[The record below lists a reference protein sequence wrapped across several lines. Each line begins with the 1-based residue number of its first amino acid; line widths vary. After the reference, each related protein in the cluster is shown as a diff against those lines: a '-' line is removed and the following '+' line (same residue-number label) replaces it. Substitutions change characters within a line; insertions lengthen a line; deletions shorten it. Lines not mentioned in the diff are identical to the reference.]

1 MNWKTWAPLVLAI
14 VLGVVAA
21 KAARDVMLSN
31 KAAANNSKFTKVVVP
46 RGDVQPGAALTSAD
60 LTMAQVDSARVPAT
74 SFDSAD
80 KLVGRVSET
89 LMIKGQPIVEAMLAP
104 VGSGSG
110 LQALVP
116 PGMRAVT
123 MEVNESSG
131 LAGLISPGCRV
142 DVIATLNDGHNNN
155 ESRIAKTIVQ
165 NVKVSAVGQRTS
177 SGGTDAPTDMFKS
190 VTILASLEDAEALEL
205 ACAMGRP
212 RLVLRG
218 GRDNE
223 VTATAG
229 VSMNDLKGTGGRP
242 DTGTSALAV
251 ATPTTAP
258 VAVVTPPP
266 PPPTK
271 PVQTIVQA
279 ETVKHR
285 LVRVIK
291 GGRVS
296 MVSLTLDADQDDSD
310 SDSVAGKSGHSRD
323 DGDSD
328 DAVGT
333 TSDPFDSK

>member
-21 KAARDVMLSN
+21 KAARDVMLTN
-31 KAAANNSKFTKVVVP
+31 KAAAINSKFTKVVVT
-46 RGDVQPGAALTSAD
+46 RGDVQPGAALAAGD
-60 LTMAQVDSARVPAT
+60 LTMAQVDSTHVPAT
-74 SFDSAD
+74 AFQSID
-80 KLVGRVSET
+80 KVVGRVSET
-89 LMIKGQPIVEAMLAP
+89 LMIKGQPIIEAMLAP

-123 MEVNESSG
+123 IEVNESSG
-131 LAGLISPGCRV
+131 VAGLVSPGCRV
-142 DVIATLNDGHNNN
+142 DVIATLNDGHNNS

-177 SGGTDAPTDMFKS
+177 GGGADAPSEMFKS

-229 VSMNDLKGTGGRP
+229 VSLNDLKGTGGRP

-258 VAVVTPPP
+258 LAVVTPPP
-266 PPPTK
+266 PTTR

-285 LVRVIK
+285 LVRVVR

-296 MVSLTLDADQDDSD
+296 MVSLTLDAEEDESE
-310 SDSVAGKSGHSRD
+310 SVAGKSGHSND
-323 DGDSD
+323 DSDSD

-333 TSDPFDSK
+333 ISDPFDSK